1 MKCHFHSCPDEGT
14 VPIGGGMWVCFKHFL
29 RSFFR
34 FRFR

>member
-1 MKCHFHSCPDEGT
+1 MKCHFCKDEGT

-34 FRFR
+34 